1 MKKMLTA
8 CALSL
13 VAAVGFA
20 QTTTDRQG
28 VTTSTDPA
36 KAAAVERQGAELK
49 TQEKKVAASGTSAD
63 THRASAHKGWRHHH
77 HHHKTTAAT
86 KSHEAASSAGT

>member
-8 CALSL
+8 CVLAFCA
-13 VAAVGFA
+13 VVGFA

-49 TQEKKVAASGTSAD
+49 TQDQKAGSATASGT
-63 THRASAHKGWRHHH
+63 HRVKAHNVRRHRHH
-77 HHHKTTAAT
+77 KVVAA
-86 KSHEAASSAGT
+86 K

>member
-8 CALSL
+8 CVFALTA
-13 VAAVGFA
+13 VVGFA

-49 TQEKKVAASGTSAD
+49 TQYQKVAGSGTAAGNHRVKAHNGRRHRHHKVAAA
-63 THRASAHKGWRHHH
+63 K
-77 HHHKTTAAT
+77 
-86 KSHEAASSAGT
+86 